1 MSNILSL
8 SNVAKSFPQPDG
20 KLEVLRNID
29 LEIDAG
35 EGVALVGASGSGKT
49 TLLQIAGLLAKAET
63 GTVSLQGKDSANLTE
78 KEMTQLRGQSLGFVY
93 QFHHLLPEFTALENV
108 ILPQLVVGKKPSDAA
123 AHAKKLL
130 EEFGL
135 QERMT
140 HRPAQLSGG
149 EMQRVAIARAL
160 ANDPVLL
167 LADEPT
173 GNLDVDTSETVFSLL
188 MRAIKERNMAALIA
202 THNRDL
208 ALRIGRSVVLE
219 KGTLS

>member
-8 SNVAKSFPQPDG
+8 SNVMKSFPQPDG
-20 KLEVLRNID
+20 KLDVLRGVD
-29 LEIDAG
+29 LQISAG

-49 TLLQIAGLLAKAET
+49 TLLQIAGLLSKAEAVVVQLL
-63 GTVSLQGKDSANLTE
+63 GEDVASFSE
-78 KEMTQLRGQSLGFVY
+78 KQMTKMRGQSLGFVY

-108 ILPQLVVGKKPSDAA
+108 IVPQLVVGKSKADAESL
-123 AHAKKLL
+123 AKKLL
-130 EEFGL
+130 DEFGL
-135 QERMT
+135 AERMG

-173 GNLDVDTSETVFSLL
+173 GNLDDETSSSVFALL
-188 MRAIKERNMAALIA
+188 MEAIKERKMAALIA

-219 KGTLS
+219 KGQLS

>member
-8 SNVAKSFPQPDG
+8 SNVMKSFPQPDG
-20 KLEVLRNID
+20 KLDVLRGVD
-29 LEIDAG
+29 LQISAG

-49 TLLQIAGLLAKAET
+49 TLLQIAGLLSKAEA
-63 GTVSLQGKDSANLTE
+63 GVVQLLGEDVASFSE
-78 KEMTQLRGQSLGFVY
+78 KQMTKMRGQSLGFVY

-108 ILPQLVVGKKPSDAA
+108 IVPQLVVGKSKADAESL
-123 AHAKKLL
+123 AKKLL
-130 EEFGL
+130 DEFGL
-135 QERMT
+135 AERMG

-173 GNLDVDTSETVFSLL
+173 GNLDDETSSSVFALL
-188 MRAIKERNMAALIA
+188 MEAIKERKMAALIA

-219 KGTLS
+219 KGQLS